1 MPSGGTLDSLGAHF
15 DPIAESAKRATE
27 AVNSLRQDLGGMQ
40 TQITQNSQQ
49 IASVINTLNNGM
61 EKVSGAINSVA
72 QSMSKY
78 NTTTGQ
84 GQVKTKEVA
93 ATIDDLWNAY
103 KKMGIEVDAL
113 NLDMKTLT
121 FTQSEL
127 NKAVKLGNVYNAER
141 STSYNALSE
150 KYRAMKILY
159 DNMTSAELQNTE
171 AGKKFT
177 IQLKEMYA
185 QMNMLQQ
192 STGKYQLQV
201 GNYSKAMTGL
211 NIATQQVIRE
221 MPVLAQS
228 TQMFVMAISNNVP
241 ILLDQIKIFQ
251 NTQTELKKTKVALEQ
266 KAVAAEAAGNAAE
279 AAALKEQAGAIK
291 TMSLIQGLTT
301 TIFSWQTAVVLLL
314 TVLPNVIKKI
324 KEKKNAI
331 AELNEETKTTLTY
344 TEALAEA
351 EKSKIREESKSVTE
365 LQTVYKISQ
374 DYNRSWQERLDAAN
388 ALKQM
393 YPEEFAYFDAE
404 AIAMG
409 KAKTSVDELTDAL
422 VKQATARAYLSE
434 IERLSI
440 EKQNLIVSRNKTGV
454 TSELLAL
461 HNEDYDLQ
469 NRASRSEFTE
479 KEYLE
484 EVLPRRVY
492 IGNYLTDT
500 YGKDYEKKIASYIS
514 YDAQIQD
521 AENAIKRLQ
530 KLISTDVLS
539 DVVSGSGKPKKDDRP
554 KVFTFDWDLAKKEA
568 KEKGYDLS
576 VAYEDIDAEIL
587 RNIKIALGQE
597 KEIRDNAIY
606 EDYQTRKEAEENIAK
621 LKNDTQAQLTASER
635 EYWESYLKMLSEN
648 GVLTIEEYQ
657 KIQAKLY
664 ALDSGGTD
672 TSKRKGKGAKFGGV
686 ASAFAAYSSTYGD
699 YDQQGYKIV
708 AEKYQKY
715 FTAIDSSI
723 NTSISHMEKWM
734 DARVQ
739 MAELAVEC
747 AEKEMD
753 SAKTLLDY
761 ELQARANGYANN
773 VEYAQK
779 EYEEKRKIAQKAAQD
794 ALELQRV
801 QEAAN
806 TAQQISSLVTATAN
820 IWSAE
825 GIKGL
830 AGVPLALAATAA
842 MWLSFGA
849 AKFRAAQLANA
860 QTEQYGEGMSEYLNY
875 GGSHASGN
883 DIDFG
888 VKPDGTRRRV
898 ERGEMIGVINK
909 RNVNKYGVKQVGD
922 IISALNKGEFE
933 QRYGNA
939 FSYGFVGGS
948 TDLSQLEKG
957 VNSLVEQGN
966 TRVVNVNGKTIAYYK
981 NTKRVIRS

>member
-40 TQITQNSQQ
+40 TQIAQNSQQ

-61 EKVSGAINSVA
+61 DKVSGAINSVA

-84 GQVKTKEVA
+84 GQTETKKVA

-121 FTQSEL
+121 FTQTEL
-127 NKAVKLGNVYNAER
+127 NKAVKLGNAYNAER

-177 IQLKEMYA
+177 IQLKEMYE

-211 NIATQQVIRE
+211 NIATQQAIRE

-266 KAVAAEAAGNAAE
+266 DAAAAEAAGNAAE
-279 AAALKEQAGAIK
+279 AAALKEQAGAIE
-291 TMSLIQGLTT
+291 TMSLIKSLAT
-301 TIFSWQTAVVLLL
+301 TIFSWQTAVVLLM

-324 KEKKNAI
+324 KEKNNAI
-331 AELNEETKTTLTY
+331 AEGNSYLSKHIDYLKEMSDADVK
-344 TEALAEA
+344 ASQKAEQG
-351 EKSKIREESKSVTE
+351 SKKLKV
-365 LQTVYKISQ
+365 LYNISQ
-374 DYNRSWQERLDAAN
+374 DATRSLYDRTKAVQ
-388 ALKQM
+388 ALQSS
-393 YPEEFAYFDAE
+393 YPSYFEKLSTEE
-404 AIAMG
+404 ILQG
-409 KAKTSVDELTDAL
+409 KAADAYKKATDAL
-422 VKQATARAYLSE
+422 IKRAKATAYLDK
-434 IERLSI
+434 I
-440 EKQNLIVSRNKTGV
+440 
-454 TSELLAL
+454 
-461 HNEDYDLQ
+461 
-469 NRASRSEFTE
+469 TE
-479 KEYLE
+479 KENE
-484 EVLPRRVY
+484 RIAE
-492 IGNYLTDT
+492 
-500 YGKDYEKKIASYIS
+500 KDKFEKDIASYDEKIS
-514 YDAQIQD
+514 RTPNVAYTSGGSFNVGYVVQQTT
-521 AENAIKRLQ
+521 ERKRLENEREQ
-530 KLISTDVLS
+530 RIAQWEKYNDELDKYIKDLEAKISPEGLIEAKG
-539 DVVSGSGKPKKDDRP
+539 GSGETITDKAPKT
-554 KVFTFDWDLAKKEA
+554 FTFDWDLAKKEA
-568 KEKGYDLS
+568 NEKGYDLS

-597 KEIRDNAIY
+597 KEIRDSAIY
-606 EDYQTRKEAEENIAK
+606 EDYQTRKEAGENIAK

-664 ALDSGGTD
+664 ALDKGGTD
-672 TSKRKGKGAKFGGV
+672 TSKRKGKGAKFNGI
-686 ASAFAAYSSTYGD
+686 ASAFAAYSSAYGD

-708 AEKYQKY
+708 AEEYQKY

-723 NTSISHMEKWM
+723 NTSISYMKDWM
-734 DARVQ
+734 DTRVQ

-747 AEKEMD
+747 AEKEMN

-779 EYEEKRKIAQKAAQD
+779 EYEEKRKLAQKAAQD
-794 ALELQRV
+794 ALELQRI

-849 AKFRAAQLANA
+849 AKVKAAQLANA

-888 VKPDGTRRRV
+888 VKPDGTHRRV

-909 RNVNKYGVKQVGD
+909 RNVNKYGVKQVSD

>member
-15 DPIAESAKRATE
+15 DPIAESARRATE

-61 EKVSGAINSVA
+61 DKVSGAINSVA

-84 GQVKTKEVA
+84 GQAKTKEAA
-93 ATIDDLWNAY
+93 ATIDDLWKAY
-103 KKMGIEVDAL
+103 KKMGIEVDEL
-113 NLDMKTLT
+113 NLNMGTLK
-121 FTQSEL
+121 FTQTEL
-127 NKAVKLGNVYNAER
+127 NKAVKLGNTYNAQR
-141 STSYNALSE
+141 NTSYNALSE

-177 IQLKEMYA
+177 LQLKEMYE

-291 TMSLIQGLTT
+291 TMSLIKGLTT

-324 KEKKNAI
+324 KEKNNAV
-331 AELNEETKTTLTY
+331 AEGN
-344 TEALAEA
+344 
-351 EKSKIREESKSVTE
+351 
-365 LQTVYKISQ
+365 
-374 DYNRSWQERLDAAN
+374 
-388 ALKQM
+388 
-393 YPEEFAYFDAE
+393 
-404 AIAMG
+404 
-409 KAKTSVDELTDAL
+409 
-422 VKQATARAYLSE
+422 AYLSE
-434 IERLSI
+434 HIDYLKEMSDADVKASQKAEQESTKLKVLYNISQDTTRSLYDRVKAVQALQSSYPSYFENLSTEEI
-440 EKQNLIVSRNKTGV
+440 LQGKAADAYNKVTAALI
-454 TSELLAL
+454 
-461 HNEDYDLQ
+461 Q
-469 NRASRSEFTE
+469 RAKATAYLDTITE
-479 KEYLE
+479 KEKE
-484 EVLPRRVY
+484 RIAAQAKFE
-492 IGNYLTDT
+492 
-500 YGKDYEKKIASYIS
+500 KDIASYDEQIS
-514 YDAQIQD
+514 RTPNVAYTSGGSFNVGYVVQQTT
-521 AENAIKRLQ
+521 ERKRLENERERRIEQ
-530 KLISTDVLS
+530 WKKYNEELDKYIKDLEDKISPEGFIT
-539 DVVSGSGKPKKDDRP
+539 PKKDPTPTD
-554 KVFTFDWDLAKKEA
+554 FTFDWDLAKKEA

-587 RNIKIALGQE
+587 RNIKIALGKE

-606 EDYQTRKEAEENIAK
+606 EDYQTRKKAEENIAK
-621 LKNDTQAQLTASER
+621 LKNDTQEQLTASER

-664 ALDSGGTD
+664 ALDRGGTD
-672 TSKRKGKGAKFGGV
+672 TSKRKGKGAKFGGI
-686 ASAFAAYSSTYGD
+686 ASALAAYSSTYGD

-723 NTSISHMEKWM
+723 STSISYMEKWM
-734 DARVQ
+734 DTRVQ

-747 AEKEMD
+747 AEKEMN

-794 ALELQRV
+794 AEELQRV
-801 QEAAN
+801 QKTID

-820 IWSAE
+820 IWSSHSLLGPT
-825 GIKGL
+825 GI
-830 AGVPLALAATAA
+830 ALAIASTATMWASFTAA
-842 MWLSFGA
+842 
-849 AKFRAAQLANA
+849 KVKAAQLSKA

-888 VKPDGTRRRV
+888 VKPDGTHRRV

-909 RNVNKYGVKQVGD
+909 RNVNKYGVKQVSD

-939 FSYGFVGGS
+939 FSYGMVGGS

-957 VNSLVEQGN
+957 VNSLVEQGS

>member
-61 EKVSGAINSVA
+61 DKVSGAINSVA

-78 NTTTGQ
+78 NTTTVQ
-84 GQVKTKEVA
+84 GQAKTKEAA
-93 ATIDDLWNAY
+93 ATIDDLWKAY
-103 KKMGIEVDAL
+103 EKMGIEVDEL
-113 NLDMKTLT
+113 NLNMGTLK
-121 FTQSEL
+121 FTQTEL
-127 NKAVKLGNVYNAER
+127 NKAVKLGNTYNAQR
-141 STSYNALSE
+141 NTSYNALSE

-177 IQLKEMYA
+177 LQLKEMYE

-211 NIATQQVIRE
+211 NSATQQVIRE

-228 TQMFVMAISNNVP
+228 AQMFVMAISNNVP

-251 NTQTELKKTKVALEQ
+251 DTQTALKKTKVALEQ

-279 AAALKEQAGAIK
+279 AAALKEQAGAIE
-291 TMSLIQGLTT
+291 TMSLIKGLAT

-324 KEKKNAI
+324 KEKNKAV
-331 AELNEETKTTLTY
+331 AEGN
-344 TEALAEA
+344 
-351 EKSKIREESKSVTE
+351 
-365 LQTVYKISQ
+365 
-374 DYNRSWQERLDAAN
+374 
-388 ALKQM
+388 
-393 YPEEFAYFDAE
+393 
-404 AIAMG
+404 
-409 KAKTSVDELTDAL
+409 
-422 VKQATARAYLSE
+422 AYLSE
-434 IERLSI
+434 HIDYLKEMGDADVKASQKATQDSAKLKVLYNISQDTTRSLYDRVKAVQALQSSYPSYFENLSTEEI
-440 EKQNLIVSRNKTGV
+440 LQGKAADAYNKVTAALI
-454 TSELLAL
+454 
-461 HNEDYDLQ
+461 Q
-469 NRASRSEFTE
+469 RAKATAYLDTITE
-479 KEYLE
+479 KEKE
-484 EVLPRRVY
+484 RIAEQAKFE
-492 IGNYLTDT
+492 
-500 YGKDYEKKIASYIS
+500 KDIASYDEQIKNTPENLAYTTGGSFNVGFVVQSSTQKSNLENERERRIEQWKKYNEELDKYIKDLEDKIS
-514 YDAQIQD
+514 P
-521 AENAIKRLQ
+521 EG
-530 KLISTDVLS
+530 LIEEK
-539 DVVSGSGKPKKDDRP
+539 GESGKTTKGTKPKD
-554 KVFTFDWDLAKKEA
+554 FTFDWDLAKKEA

-587 RNIKIALGQE
+587 RNIKIALGKE

-606 EDYQTRKEAEENIAK
+606 EDYQTRKEAGENIAK
-621 LKNDTQAQLTASER
+621 LKNDTQEQLTASER
-635 EYWESYLKMLSEN
+635 EYWEGYLKMLSEN
-648 GVLTIEEYQ
+648 GVLTTEEYQ

-664 ALDSGGTD
+664 ALDKGGTD
-672 TSKRKGKGAKFGGV
+672 TSKRKGKGAKFGGI

-708 AEKYQKY
+708 AEEYQKY

-723 NTSISHMEKWM
+723 STSISYMEKWM
-734 DARVQ
+734 DTRVQ

-747 AEKEMD
+747 AEKEMN

-849 AKFRAAQLANA
+849 AKVKAAQLANA